1 MDKAALVNID
11 VERGSEILRALD
23 SAKVKIK
30 VFTWLHLSEY
40 EDWRLVLASPDF
52 DAAGPR
58 ESYGLV
64 HKALDNVGF
73 PAELTPAL
81 LILPMSDPSIRAL
94 RRVFGKAK
102 NVLGMRLGHQ
112 MIGDR
117 FVEDGYAYRIS

>member
-23 SAKVKIK
+23 SAKLKIK
-30 VFTWLHLSEY
+30 VFTWLHLPEY

-58 ESYGLV
+58 EAYGLV
-64 HKALDNVGF
+64 HKALDAAGF
-73 PAELTPAL
+73 PPELTPAL
-81 LILPMSDPSIRAL
+81 LILPISDPSIRAL
-94 RRVFGKAK
+94 RRIFGKAK
-102 NVLGMRLGHQ
+102 SVLGRRLGGQ

-117 FVEDGYAYRIS
+117 FVEDGYAYRIA